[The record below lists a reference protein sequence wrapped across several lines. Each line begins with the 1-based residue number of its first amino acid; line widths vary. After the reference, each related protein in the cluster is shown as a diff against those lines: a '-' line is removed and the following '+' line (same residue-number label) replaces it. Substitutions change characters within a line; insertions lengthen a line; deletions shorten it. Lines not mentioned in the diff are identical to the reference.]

1 MKLPAGEKH
10 IIITVVALCVGL
22 LLLLAFMFRKK
33 LAIMI
38 FDTYI
43 VENKDAFVQKVK
55 QISQNLGINPDWLMA
70 TMALESSLNHRA
82 VNKDTGAVGL
92 IQFMPKTTVPSLGT
106 TVEALKA
113 MSNVQQL
120 SYVEKYLMP
129 YKGKMNKFT
138 DVYFAVFFPA
148 AIGKPDDYVLQASTL
163 SASKIAS
170 QNPHYDLNKD
180 GKITVGEVKS
190 YISNWVAKRGFT
202 II

>member
-10 IIITVVALCVGL
+10 IIITVVALCAGL

-70 TMALESSLNHRA
+70 VMAFESNLNHTA
-82 VNKDTGAVGL
+82 VNKKTNATGL
-92 IQFMPKTTVPSLGT
+92 IQFMPATAASLGT

-148 AIGKPDDYVLQASTL
+148 AIGKSDNDVLQTSSL
-163 SASKIAS
+163 SASKIAE
-170 QNPHYDLNKD
+170 QNTIFDLNKD
-180 GKITVGEVKS
+180 SKITVGEVKQS
-190 YISNWVAKRGFT
+190 ITNWVAKRGFT